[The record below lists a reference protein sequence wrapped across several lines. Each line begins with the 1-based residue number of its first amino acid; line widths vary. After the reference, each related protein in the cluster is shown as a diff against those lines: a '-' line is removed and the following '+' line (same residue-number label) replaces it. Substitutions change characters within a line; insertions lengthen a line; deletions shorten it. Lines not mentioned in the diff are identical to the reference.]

1 MIYKAILKKVGL
13 VAFLFLAIWFIVAYC
28 PKPYDVFDIAAPI
41 QSEGMKVAVIY
52 AKRIKEESKPYK
64 LFESYF
70 ESEREK
76 MHQAFLAKELL
87 IRDKAERIKKLPT
100 LKNKQRLHVQKL
112 NKELQKEIIDL
123 ENDLQN
129 QKEAFLK
136 KASGITQNLQILLD
150 QSIQS
155 VIKKFGFNIVLNA
168 EVDDKMLV
176 MYTDKK
182 FDITSEIIKNLNNA
196 NPALTFY

>member
-1 MIYKAILKKVGL
+1 MTYKLIIKRAGL
-13 VAFLFLAIWFIVAYC
+13 VALLFLAIWFVLAYI
-28 PKPYDVFDIAAPI
+28 PKPYDVFDIAAPT
-41 QSEGMKVAVIY
+41 QSEGVKVAVIY
-52 AKRIKEESKPYK
+52 AKRIKQESKPYK

-76 MHQAFLAKELL
+76 MHQAFLAKEVLL
-87 IRDKAERIKKLPT
+87 RDKAERIKKLPT

-136 KASGITQNLQILLD
+136 KANGITQNLQKLLD
-150 QSIQS
+150 KSIQS
-155 VIKKFGFNIVLNA
+155 TIEKFGFNIVLNA
-168 EVDDKMLV
+168 ELDDKMLV
-176 MYTDKK
+176 MYADKK
-182 FDITSEIIKNLNNA
+182 FDITSDIIKSLNSVDIK
-196 NPALTFY
+196 F

>member
-1 MIYKAILKKVGL
+1 MIYKIIIKRAGL
-13 VAFLFLAIWFIVAYC
+13 VAFLFLAIWFLIAYV
-28 PKPYDVFDIAAPI
+28 PKPYDVFDIAAPT
-41 QSEGMKVAVIY
+41 QSEGVRVAVIY

-76 MHQAFLAKELL
+76 MHQDFLAKEVLL
-87 IRDKAERIKKLPT
+87 RDKAEHIKKLPT

-136 KASGITQNLQILLD
+136 KANKITQNLQIFLD
-150 QSIQS
+150 KSIQS
-155 VIKKFGFNIVLNA
+155 VINQSGFNVVLNA

-176 MYTDKK
+176 MYADKR
-182 FDITSEIIKNLNNA
+182 FDITSDIINKLNSVDIQ
-196 NPALTFY
+196 F

>member
-1 MIYKAILKKVGL
+1 MIYKVIIKRAGL
-13 VAFLFLAIWFIVAYC
+13 VAFLFLAIWFLVAYV
-28 PKPYDVFDIAAPI
+28 PKPYDVFDIAAPT
-41 QSEGMKVAVIY
+41 QSEGVKVAVIY

-76 MHQAFLAKELL
+76 MHQDFLAKEVLL
-87 IRDKAERIKKLPT
+87 RDKAEHIKKLPT

-123 ENDLQN
+123 ENDLQK
-129 QKEAFLK
+129 QKEAFFK
-136 KASGITQNLQILLD
+136 KANKITQNLQIFLD
-150 QSIQS
+150 KSIQS
-155 VIKKFGFNIVLNA
+155 AINQSGFNVVLNA

-176 MYTDKK
+176 MYADKR
-182 FDITSEIIKNLNNA
+182 FDITSDIINKLNSVDIQ
-196 NPALTFY
+196 F

>member
-1 MIYKAILKKVGL
+1 MIYKVIIKRAGL
-13 VAFLFLAIWFIVAYC
+13 VAFLFLAIWFLVAYV
-28 PKPYDVFDIAAPI
+28 PKPYDVFDIAAPT
-41 QSEGMKVAVIY
+41 QSEGVKVAVIY

-76 MHQAFLAKELL
+76 MHQDFLAKEVLL
-87 IRDKAERIKKLPT
+87 RDKAEHIKKLPT

-123 ENDLQN
+123 ENDLQK

-136 KASGITQNLQILLD
+136 KANKITQNLQIFLD
-150 QSIQS
+150 KSIQS
-155 VIKKFGFNIVLNA
+155 AINQSGFNVVLNA

-176 MYTDKK
+176 MYADKR
-182 FDITSEIIKNLNNA
+182 FDITSDIINKLNSVDIQ
-196 NPALTFY
+196 F

>member
-1 MIYKAILKKVGL
+1 MIYKVIIKRASL
-13 VAFLFLAIWFIVAYC
+13 VVFLFLAIWLAIAYL
-28 PKPYDVFDIAAPI
+28 PKPYDVFDISPPI
-41 QSEGMKVAVIY
+41 QSESIKVAVIY

-76 MHQAFLAKELL
+76 MHQEFLAKELL
-87 IRDKAERIKKLPT
+87 LRDKAESIKKLPT
-100 LKNKQRLHVQKL
+100 LKNKQRLQVQKL

-123 ENDLQN
+123 ENELQN

-136 KASGITQNLQILLD
+136 RASVITQNLQKLLD
-150 QSIQS
+150 KSIQS
-155 VIKKFGFNIVLNA
+155 TIKKFGFNLVLNA
-168 EVDDKMLV
+168 ELDDKMLV

-182 FDITSEIIKNLNNA
+182 FDITSEIIKNLNSEDVQ
-196 NPALTFY
+196 F